1 MYDDEFNW
9 RYWVNADGE
18 ILRGRPYRLGDLY
31 GDLWRNYWDGDFT
44 TAFTIYWRGAAGPDL
59 TMLAEQETGDAD
71 RAMQTWRLAREYDQD
86 VDAALTR
93 LARRLTGNYSSRFVG
108 VSPEYDLDM
117 YALSWDGDPD
127 HTWRDEIEAVNGGDV
142 YRMEVERYDSFLADW
157 SPADDMCDEWYG
169 VDNARAAHER
179 EFDLTEF
186 PAELLIEQRGA

>member
-1 MYDDEFNW
+1 MYNDEFNW
-9 RYWVNADGE
+9 RYLVSADGT

-44 TAFTIYWRGAAGPDL
+44 TAFTIYWRGAAGPMLDTL
-59 TMLAEQETGDAD
+59 TEQENGDGE

-93 LARRLTGNYSSRFVG
+93 LARRLTGNYSSRFVS
-108 VSPEYDLDM
+108 VSLEYDYDL

-127 HTWRDEIEAVNGGDV
+127 HTWRDEIETVNCGDV
-142 YRMEVERYDSFLADW
+142 YRMEVERYDGTGW
-157 SPADDMCDEWYG
+157 SHDDDMCDEWYG
-169 VDNARAAHER
+169 ADNARIAHER